1 MRFNRYGVDYSSNC
15 VSPGWRYGPEHGER
29 HGPDPAKDTGGPQDS
44 SPFERQVGGTHY
56 SDMAIQPVEFIHR
69 NGIGFCEGAAIKY
82 LSRWR
87 GKGGV
92 EDLRKAIHFIEMLIE
107 LETKYGV

>member
-15 VSPGWRYGPEHGER
+15 VSPGWRYGPEHG
-29 HGPDPAKDTGGPQDS
+29 DPQGQEAGAQQDA

-69 NGIGFCEGAAIKY
+69 NGIGFSEGTAIAY
-82 LSRWR
+82 LARWR
-87 GKGGV
+87 SKGGID
-92 EDLRKAIHFIEMLIE
+92 DLRKAIHTIEQLIE
-107 LETKYGV
+107 LETNDGV

>member
-1 MRFNRYGVDYSSNC
+1 MSVKKGDVYH
-15 VSPGWRYGPEHGER
+15 SPHPPPDTGEPK
-29 HGPDPAKDTGGPQDS
+29 GAATAKDSGAQQEAS
-44 SPFERQVGGTHY
+44 AFERQVGGTHY

-107 LETKYGV
+107 LETNDGV